1 VRDFIILTGMRSRT
15 AKGDDIRT
23 DLLLQRGPDIHIQLI
38 FYVAE
43 ISCGHRWRIRI
54 WLKR

>member
-1 VRDFIILTGMRSRT
+1 MRDFIILTGMRSRT